1 MLKRLGVAAALLFAA
16 SWLLAASP
24 AMAQDWSMDSRI
36 TQRGSYNSNLLL
48 NPDNEV
54 ETFGSL
60 TIPQFELQ
68 RVGPT
73 SKIQLDGQFKF
84 AEYINHSE
92 LNSDAQIIDL
102 DVNKAF
108 SERTTFAFNG
118 AFDRDTTTTS
128 DEDISGRFLND
139 TVRFTKWDASPSLIY
154 QLSPIDKLSLV
165 GNYEQKFYDSNQKTD
180 YRYYGGTVWYE
191 RQISELASV
200 LGSTRFTRYHSL
212 GDQRTTSNS
221 YGFLAGY
228 KYKPTERFSLL
239 ALGGADYRTVDG
251 QSGGDVGFRVNFDM
265 GYDLNDQTKLK
276 LILSH
281 DSEPSG
287 DGNQVVRTRGTLRVT
302 YKLNEM
308 TRLNLDGDYVDNQD
322 YFGNGGGGSQSDEGL
337 SRYYALK
344 PSIAYNITEE
354 LNVALTYQFRYK
366 VFDSQGTG
374 TAIDNGAFLS
384 FSYALPDLTWSGF

>member
-1 MLKRLGVAAALLFAA
+1 M
-16 SWLLAASP
+16 S
-24 AMAQDWSMDSRI
+24 SRI

-48 NPDNEV
+48 NPNNKV

-60 TIPQFELQ
+60 TIPEFRLQ

-73 SKIQLDGQFKF
+73 SKVKVDGQFKF

-108 SERTTFAFNG
+108 SERTSFAFNG
-118 AFDRDTTTTS
+118 SFDRDTTTTS
-128 DEDISGRFLND
+128 DEDISGRFIND
-139 TVRFTKWDASPSLIY
+139 TIRFTKWDASPSLIY
-154 QLSPIDKLSLV
+154 QISPIDKLSLV
-165 GNYEQKFYDSNQKTD
+165 GNYEQKFYDSAEKTD

-191 RQISELASV
+191 RQLSELASV
-200 LGSTRFTRYHSL
+200 LGNVRFTRYHSL
-212 GDQRTTSNS
+212 ADNDPTTSDS

-228 KYKPTERFSLL
+228 KYQPTERFSLL

-265 GYDLNDQTKLK
+265 GFDLNDQTRLK
-276 LILSH
+276 LVLSH

-287 DGNQVVRTRGTLRVT
+287 DGNQVVRTRGSLGVI
-302 YKLNEM
+302 YKLNDV
-308 TRLNLDGDYVDNQD
+308 TRLNLDAAYVDNQD
-322 YFGNGGGGSQSDEGL
+322 YFGNGAGGSESDEGL

-344 PSIAYNITEE
+344 PSIAYNFTEE
-354 LNVALTYQFRYK
+354 LKVALTYQFRYK
-366 VFDSQGTG
+366 VFDSQDSGS
-374 TAIDNGAFLS
+374 AIDNGAFLT
-384 FSYALPDLTWSGF
+384 FTYALPDVTWSGF

>member
-1 MLKRLGVAAALLFAA
+1 MVKRLGVAAAFLVAA
-16 SWLLAASP
+16 SWLLAAWP
-24 AMAQDWSMDSRI
+24 ALAQEWSMESRI
-36 TQRGSYNSNLLL
+36 TQNGSYNSNLLL
-48 NPDNEV
+48 NPDNKV

-60 TIPQFELQ
+60 TIPQLELQ

-73 SKIQLDGQFKF
+73 SKVDVKGQFKF

-102 DVNKAF
+102 GVNKAF
-108 SERTTFAFNG
+108 SERTTFNFNG
-118 AFDRDTTTTS
+118 SFDRDTTTTS

-139 TVRFTKWDASPSLIY
+139 TVRFIKWDASPSVIY
-154 QLSPIDKLSLV
+154 QLSPIDKISLI

-180 YRYYGGTVWYE
+180 YRYYGGTMWYE
-191 RQISELASV
+191 RQVSELASV
-200 LGSTRFTRYHSL
+200 LGSVRFTRYHSL
-212 GDQRTTSNS
+212 DEQETVSNS
-221 YGFLAGY
+221 YGALAGY

-239 ALGGADYRTVDG
+239 ALGGVDYRTIDG

-276 LILSH
+276 LIISH

-302 YKLNEM
+302 YKLNDV
-308 TRLNLDGDYVDNQD
+308 TRLNLDANYVDNQD
-322 YFGNGGGGSQSDEGL
+322 YFGGGNGGSESDEGL

-344 PSIAYNITEE
+344 PTLSYNLTED
-354 LNVALTYQFRYK
+354 LSVAVTYQFRYK
-366 VFDSQGTG
+366 VFDSQSTG
-374 TAIDNGAFLS
+374 SAMDNAAFLS
-384 FSYALPDLTWSGF
+384 FSYALPDLTWSGL